1 MKLSSITFLFWAFL
15 SLISINCF
23 AQNEK
28 LSISTRSG
36 NGILIASAD
45 SSYVMAING
54 RIQSVFETRSD
65 ANANTATTDFL
76 LRRCR
81 LNIEGKAF
89 SPHFSYRIQ
98 LGFAHGDISSSN
110 SSAQNNLILRDAM
123 LFYEPVKWLR
133 FGFGQTKLP
142 GNRQR
147 LISSASLQLVER
159 SISNNNFTLDRDKG
173 LWIYNQFKINKS
185 ILKSTIA
192 ISSGEGRI
200 VSDKNGKLCY
210 SGRIEF
216 LPFGNFSGKGDY
228 TEADT
233 EKEQKPKL
241 AIAGAYSFNESATR
255 TMGQLGDYLY
265 NSESANIQYY
275 GADLLFK
282 FKGFSIEAEY
292 YNRNS
297 NKGVIANLNDNAQLN
312 YVISGNTL
320 MLQSGYFI
328 TKRNEIA
335 CRYAQ
340 ITPNNSVASIMKS
353 QKEYVVGFSHYFR
366 KHSLK
371 LQNDLTFLEN
381 GSSQILI
388 YRLSGVAT
396 F

>member
-54 RIQSVFETRSD
+54 RIQSVFETISD

-98 LGFAHGDISSSN
+98 LGFAHGDIFSSN

-173 LWIYNQFKINKS
+173 LWIYNQFKMNKS

-210 SGRIEF
+210 SARIEF
-216 LPFGNFSGKGDY
+216 LPFGDFSGKGDY

-233 EKEQKPKL
+233 EKELKPKL
-241 AIAGAYSFNESATR
+241 AIAGVYSFNEAATR

-292 YNRNS
+292 YNRKS

-328 TKRNEIA
+328 TKKNEIA

>member
-1 MKLSSITFLFWAFL
+1 MKLSSITFLFWTFL
-15 SLISINCF
+15 ILISINCF

-28 LSISTRSG
+28 LSISTSSG

-54 RIQSVFETRSD
+54 RIQSVFETISD

-89 SPHFSYRIQ
+89 SPYFSYRIQ

-110 SSAQNNLILRDAM
+110 SSTQNNLILRDAM

-173 LWIYNQFKINKS
+173 LWIYNQFKMNKS

-233 EKEQKPKL
+233 EKELKPKL
-241 AIAGAYSFNESATR
+241 AIAGVYSFNEAATR